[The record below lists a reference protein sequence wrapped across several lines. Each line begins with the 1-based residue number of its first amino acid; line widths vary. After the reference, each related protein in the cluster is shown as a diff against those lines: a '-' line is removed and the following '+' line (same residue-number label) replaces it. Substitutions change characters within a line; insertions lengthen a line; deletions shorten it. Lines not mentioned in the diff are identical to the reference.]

1 MVNPRLIS
9 FLLAAYRSS
18 DSRVLITFDLRDRG
32 EEGQKHEELV
42 IVGERVP
49 ADPKASIHR
58 QLASGELL
66 PAALYPGP
74 ELIQTWAKASC
85 GYDYP
90 AHPPLSG
97 V

>member
-1 MVNPRLIS
+1 MVNPCLIS

-18 DSRVLITFDLRDRG
+18 DSHVLITFDLRDRS
-32 EEGQKHEELV
+32 EEGRKHSELV
-42 IVGERVP
+42 IMGKRVP
-49 ADPKASIHR
+49 AHPKARIHK
-58 QLASGELL
+58 QPSGELL

-74 ELIQTWAKASC
+74 ELIQTCAKASC
-85 GYDYP
+85 GYDYL